1 MMIVKCIVKDCKNHN
16 YEGGFVGDF
25 CAPCYEFITTGEGTH
40 SQLYRNV
47 RYEAVVKECLA
58 ECYTKSSSDVV
69 ELAVQQ
75 VYERIKKKFG
85 LK

>member
-1 MMIVKCIVKDCKNHN
+1 MMIVKCIVKDCKDHN
-16 YEGGFVGDF
+16 FVGDF
-25 CAPCYEFITTGEGTH
+25 CAACYEFITTGEGTQ
-40 SQLYRNV
+40 SQLYSNV

-58 ECYTKSSSDVV
+58 ECYTKSSSDVA

>member
-1 MMIVKCIVKDCKNHN
+1 MMKDVFKKYVK
-16 YEGGFVGDF
+16 ESGFSLWENEAWNPGDMVDW
-25 CAPCYEFITTGEGTH
+25 
-40 SQLYRNV
+40 SS
-47 RYEAVVKECLA
+47 RYDDELLTFYYLIVKECLA
-58 ECYTKSSSDVV
+58 ECYTKSSSDVA